1 MMPQYI
7 ITIVYLVWLF
17 AVLVFLYLIWRRG
30 AIQMERLRN
39 AVIDASIK
47 NADSTQ
53 KAVEAAL
60 KAADAAAIL
69 AKHMEKP
76 RDGQ

>member
-1 MMPQYI
+1 
-7 ITIVYLVWLF
+7 
-17 AVLVFLYLIWRRG
+17 
-30 AIQMERLRN
+30 
-39 AVIDASIK
+39 VIDASIK